1 MLVRQNGWSYSNHSI
16 PVMFVTLCE
25 VNSNGVKFFSEGS
38 LLQKKKYKKKLSTA
52 SRSELPAKEEKQRD
66 KKKRTLGFTF
76 EKVNLIYD
84 STLSANDLFW

>member
-1 MLVRQNGWSYSNHSI
+1 
-16 PVMFVTLCE
+16 MFVTLCE

-38 LLQKKKYKKKLSTA
+38 LLQKIKIQKKKLSTA
-52 SRSELPAKEEKQRD
+52 SRSELPAKEEKKRD
-66 KKKRTLGFTF
+66 KKKRTLVFTF